1 MQSSAFPYEIQP
13 LSSQHKRDHFSSGI
27 EPLDVYLHKQAS
39 QDAKRHVAAPFV
51 LVEPPSNEVLGY
63 YTLSSSAIDLTD
75 LPADLAKKLPRYS
88 DMPVILM
95 GRLAVAARLKGN
107 GLGEFLLM
115 DALRQSA
122 QNPIAAMALIVDA
135 KDQSAKSFYQHFD
148 FIPLQNKPMRLFLPM
163 TTIKKL
169 FPA

>member
-1 MQSSAFPYEIQP
+1 LRSPAFPYEVHP
-13 LSSQHKRDHFSSGI
+13 LSKQHKRDGFSCAI
-27 EPLDVYLHKQAS
+27 KPLDVYLHKQAN

-51 LVEPPSNEVLGY
+51 LIEPPSNEVLGY
-63 YTLSSSAIDLTD
+63 YTLSSSAVDLID

-95 GRLAVAARLKGN
+95 GRLAVDVRLKGN

-122 QNPIAAMALIVDA
+122 QNLIAAMALIVDA

-148 FIPLQNKPMRLFLPM
+148 FIPLQNRPMRLFLPM

>member
-1 MQSSAFPYEIQP
+1 LQSHAFSHLVQP
-13 LSSQHKRDHFSSGI
+13 LSSQHKRDQFSSGI
-27 EPLDVYLHKQAS
+27 EPLDAYLHKQAG

-51 LVEPPSNEVLGY
+51 LIEPPSNDVLGY
-63 YTLSSSAIDLTD
+63 YTLSSSSIHLGD
-75 LPADLAKKLPRYS
+75 LPAEVAKKLPRYP

-95 GRLAVAARLKGN
+95 GRLAVDTRLRGQ
-107 GLGEFLLM
+107 GFGEFLLM

-122 QNPIAAMALIVDA
+122 NNPIAAMALIVDA
-135 KDQSAKSFYQHFD
+135 KDQKAKSFYRHFD

-163 TTIKKL
+163 ATIKKL

>member
-1 MQSSAFPYEIQP
+1 MQSSAFRYEIQP
-13 LSSQHKRDHFSSGI
+13 LSSKHKRDQFSSGI
-27 EPLDVYLHKQAS
+27 EPLDAYLHRQAG
-39 QDAKRHVAAPFV
+39 QEAKRHVAAPFV
-51 LVEPPSNEVLGY
+51 LIEPPSDQVLAY
-63 YTLSSSAIDLTD
+63 YTLSSSSIDLTD

-95 GRLAVAARLKGN
+95 GRLAVDARLKGN

-169 FPA
+169 FPV